1 MRIAVS
7 GGGIAG
13 LAAALAALRA
23 GHDVQLITGGPTPTP
38 IIGGVQIAPNGW
50 DALRALGI
58 ADALLPDAN
67 SLADITLRDLAT
79 GATLAR
85 LDLDGPYTSIDR
97 GALIRCLDHAVTAKK
112 RSIRHFARITD
123 LVDHGP
129 AKGLQIRLDS
139 ADVITADALI
149 AADGVRGFGRAYVN
163 SKFDPV
169 TSSPGGKT
177 RVALR
182 TIIDTAELP
191 AFFRRSHINLWLGN
205 GAHMVHYPLDD
216 GAVVNCVVTCGMSL
230 ANNGWQDRVLRLNP
244 VLACLADTPGVSWV
258 KTRLPVDDFECC
270 WRRGRV
276 VLTGDAAHP
285 MPPNLAQGAGQSLV
299 DAACL
304 QNCLSEPGLDA
315 EAALS
320 AYARTR
326 SATTGRIMAKAR
338 TSSKIMAL
346 ARGGAVMRNIAFGIG
361 GETLL
366 TSWLAEVW
374 QTTEMSP

>member
-1 MRIAVS
+1 M
-7 GGGIAG
+7 
-13 LAAALAALRA
+13 
-23 GHDVQLITGGPTPTP
+23 
-38 IIGGVQIAPNGW
+38 GVT
-50 DALRALGI
+50 DALQ
-58 ADALLPDAN
+58 PDTT
-67 SLADITLRDLAT
+67 SLADITLRDLAS

-85 LDLDGPYTSIDR
+85 LDLDGPYTSLGR
-97 GALIRCLDHAVTAKK
+97 GALVRCLDHAVTASQ
-112 RSIRHFARITD
+112 RSIRHPARITD

-169 TSSPGGKT
+169 TSSPDSKA

-182 TIIDTAELP
+182 TIIDTAKLP
-191 AFFRRSHINLWLGN
+191 AFFSRSHINLWLGN
-205 GAHMVHYPLDD
+205 GVHMVHYPLDD
-216 GAVVNCVVTCGMSL
+216 GALLNCVVTCGMSL

-338 TSSKIMAL
+338 TSSEIMAL
-346 ARGGAVMRNIAFGIG
+346 ARGGAVIRNMAFGIG
-361 GETLL
+361 GATLL

-374 QTTEMSP
+374 QTA